1 MSVFSGYYRITARCE
16 GYIFTGVCLSTGG
29 GVVSHSG
36 PGGVC
41 HTTTSG
47 QTLLADTP
55 PWADIPSR
63 VDTPPCPVHAGIQPP
78 CSVHAGIQS
87 TSGLYASHWKAFLL
101 IRIILD

>member
-29 GVVSHSG
+29 CVVFHSG

-47 QTLLADTP
+47 QTLSADTS

-63 VDTPPCPVHAGIQPP
+63 VDTYPPAQCMLEYNPPAQCMLGYSQQAGCMHPTGKHS
-78 CSVHAGIQS
+78 C
-87 TSGLYASHWKAFLL
+87 
-101 IRIILD
+101 